1 MRILMTI
8 RLALILTLSLALPGH
23 AADAPR
29 TVLVVGDSLLD
40 WHRTKGNAI
49 PQVLA
54 RQTGWQVRSRAASGA
69 KMYLTGAE
77 ENPRSVIPA
86 QYEKGAWDWVVIN
99 GGANDL
105 LTKCGCSRCE
115 KVISGILSKDG
126 KTGIMADLV
135 KRARGDGAQVVMVG
149 YIGNPR
155 LNLFSGCRDDVLE
168 LVRRQKLLAAR
179 DRGVSYFSTRSV
191 VEIKKRA
198 SFALDGIHPSQRSTK
213 RIGAYLAHRLKQLD
227 AQRGS

>member
-1 MRILMTI
+1 M
-8 RLALILTLSLALPGH
+8 
-23 AADAPR
+23 
-29 TVLVVGDSLLD
+29 LVVGDSLLD

-54 RQTGWQVRSRAASGA
+54 RQTGWKVRRRASSGA

-77 ENPRSVIPA
+77 DNPRSVILA
-86 QYEKGAWDWVVIN
+86 QYEEGPWDWVIVN

-105 LTKCGCSRCE
+105 LTKCGCRRCE

-135 KRARGDGAQVVMVG
+135 KRARADGAGVIMVG

-155 LNLFSGCRDDVLE
+155 FNLFSGCRDDVLE
-168 LVRRQKLLAAR
+168 LVRRQKLLAGR
-179 DRGVSYFSTRSV
+179 DNGVSYFSTRAI
-191 VEIKKRA
+191 VEIKKRS
-198 SFALDGIHPSQRSTK
+198 SFAFDGIHPSQRSTK
-213 RIGAYLAHRLKQLD
+213 RIGAYLAETMKQLD
-227 AQRGS
+227 ARRRR